1 MTVPADV
8 IAVAEQFMEYH
19 EVGENHTYFGSWY
32 GSQDE
37 WCAMF
42 VSYCLY
48 VAGIP
53 EPASFSKGFCY
64 NPNGAR
70 WFKEKIRFFS
80 EPKVGDVAFIDYH
93 KGTDKSD
100 AWHVGIVTKVID
112 ANTIE
117 TIEGN
122 KDDQVKHMLRT
133 SNEWYGFGRP
143 KYNDIPNTPIDQS
156 VPKWPGRFLTLTSPF
171 MKGKDIEK
179 WKTKMSA
186 SGCQLSGPNDTYDKN
201 TYDTVLTF
209 QEEKHLTLDGI
220 VGPITWRAAWELP
233 A

>member
-1 MTVPADV
+1 MTVPANV
-8 IAVAEQFMEYH
+8 IAIAEQFDGYH

-32 GSQDE
+32 GLQDQ

-53 EPASFSKGFCY
+53 EPASCSKGFCY
-64 NPNGAR
+64 NPTGAS
-70 WFKEKIRFFS
+70 WFKAKNRFFS
-80 EPKVGDVAFIDYH
+80 EPQVGDIAFIDYY
-93 KGTDKSD
+93 KGTDQSD

-122 KDDQVKHMLRT
+122 ESDQVKHMHRT
-133 SNEWYGFGRP
+133 RSQWYGFGRP
-143 KYNDIPNTPIDQS
+143 KYNGIPNTPIEQFA
-156 VPKWPGRFLTLTSPF
+156 PKWPGRFLTLTSPF
-171 MKGKDIEK
+171 AKGKDIET
-179 WKTKMSA
+179 WKTKMSTR
-186 SGCQLSGPNDTYDKN
+186 GYKFSGPIDTYDKN
-201 TYDTVLTF
+201 TYDTALKF
-209 QEEKHLTLDGI
+209 QGDKHLSLDGV